1 MRVYIFISSSKIA
14 RFGLGGR
21 SAGVNMVRRR
31 IESGREKAGEDV
43 SLEELG
49 CLEKTR
55 KRI

>member
-1 MRVYIFISSSKIA
+1 VYIFISSSKIA